1 MVCSLYTVHSS
12 RGCVCTYKTNPQ
24 VFLKAQPVPSTGVRL
39 WGEMETLLTTFLWR
53 HDIYTTRND
62 SCSQGMYNEVGK
74 MNNLSMK
81 EVWEIRV
88 RKKKIILAAVDQWI
102 ECWLVNQRVASL
114 IPSQGTCLGC
124 WPGPKFRAAF
134 QLGSYKTQ
142 SHIDVSLPLFLS
154 PFPSL

>member
-24 VFLKAQPVPSTGVRL
+24 VFLKAQPVPSTGMRL

-114 IPSQGTCLGC
+114 VPSEGTYLGC
-124 WPGPKFRAAF
+124 APGPPWGACER
-134 QLGSYKTQ
+134 QPS
-142 SHIDVSLPLFLS
+142 IDVFLPLCLSLPL
-154 PFPSL
+154 SLKMNK